1 MSDDFFDIGWEEM
14 ALAGALSTEMA
25 DEERLRL
32 KRLLEGEVDTECD
45 CCCAEDEPFDPPDE
59 EPYP

>member
-1 MSDDFFDIGWEEM
+1 MPDFDWMDIG
-14 ALAGALSTEMA
+14 LAGALAEEMS

-45 CCCAEDEPFDPPDE
+45 CCCAEDDPSYPPDDLIR
-59 EPYP
+59 

>member
-1 MSDDFFDIGWEEM
+1 MSDFDWMDIG
-14 ALAGALSTEMA
+14 LAGALAEEMA

-45 CCCAEDEPFDPPDE
+45 CCCAEDDPFDLPPGYD
-59 EPYP
+59 P